1 MTRDKKDTDMRVAY
15 ISGPL
20 RATEPDAVCGP
31 FTPEVLWQHTLAART
46 VARILWAKGYAV
58 ICPHMNTFMMDGAPV
73 IDFIGGDCAIISRLR
88 PDYDLFVLL
97 PGWEFSEGSRRELEA
112 AKARRLIVIDLDTFF
127 LNPSDS
133 ALSLLSPYERCV
145 KRRFA
150 QRLEYEL
157 SKLKQSEEDAD
168 E

>member
-1 MTRDKKDTDMRVAY
+1 MPTTKNEKDIDMRVAY

-20 RATEPDAVCGP
+20 RATWPDDICGP
-31 FTPEVLWQHTLAART
+31 FTPEVLWQHTPAART
-46 VARILWAKGYAV
+46 VARILWSKGYAV

-73 IDFIGGDCAIISRLR
+73 IDFIAGDCAIISRLR

-112 AKARRLIVIDLDTFF
+112 AKARRLIIIDLNTLSSDHADTAHRPVHVYEQV
-127 LNPSDS
+127 LSERLSRRLSDELENP
-133 ALSLLSPYERCV
+133 
-145 KRRFA
+145 
-150 QRLEYEL
+150 
-157 SKLKQSEEDAD
+157 D